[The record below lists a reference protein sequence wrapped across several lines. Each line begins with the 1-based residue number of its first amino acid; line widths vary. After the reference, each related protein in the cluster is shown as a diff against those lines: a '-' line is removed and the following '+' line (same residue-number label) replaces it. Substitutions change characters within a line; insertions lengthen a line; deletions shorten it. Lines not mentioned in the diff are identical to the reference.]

1 MSESNKLINKQKNYW
16 NKNFTD
22 RLEMFGTLPSFAG
35 KKAVS
40 AFHNKKCTNI
50 IELGA
55 GQGRD
60 TIYFLKKNFKIT
72 ALDYSNI
79 AINQILK
86 KTKSFKNF
94 NNLKVKCHDIRLKL
108 PFDNNSIDGC
118 FSHMLYCMAFSF
130 DQLKFLSSEIHR
142 VLKPGGLNIY
152 SVRNHNDGDFKNG
165 KLIAKNIYQNDG
177 FIVHFFSLD
186 TINQLSMGYEIL
198 DITSFEEGKFPR
210 KLYLIIEKKI

>member
-1 MSESNKLINKQKNYW
+1 MSESNNLINKQKNYW

-22 RLEMFGTLPSFAG
+22 RFEMFGTLPSFAG

-40 AFHNKKCTNI
+40 AFNNRKCANI

-60 TIYFLKKNFKIT
+60 TIYFLKNNFKIT

-79 AINQILK
+79 AVNQIVK

-94 NNLKVKCHDIRLKL
+94 DNLKVKCHDIRLKL

-118 FSHMLYCMAFSF
+118 FSHMLYCMAFSL
-130 DQLKFLSSEIHR
+130 DQIKFLSSEIHR
-142 VLKPGGLNIY
+142 VLKPGGLNIF

-186 TINQLSMGYEIL
+186 IINQLSMGYEIL

>member
-1 MSESNKLINKQKNYW
+1 
-16 NKNFTD
+16 
-22 RLEMFGTLPSFAG
+22 
-35 KKAVS
+35 
-40 AFHNKKCTNI
+40 
-50 IELGA
+50 
-55 GQGRD
+55 
-60 TIYFLKKNFKIT
+60 
-72 ALDYSNI
+72 
-79 AINQILK
+79 
-86 KTKSFKNF
+86 
-94 NNLKVKCHDIRLKL
+94 
-108 PFDNNSIDGC
+108 
-118 FSHMLYCMAFSF
+118 MLYCMAFSF